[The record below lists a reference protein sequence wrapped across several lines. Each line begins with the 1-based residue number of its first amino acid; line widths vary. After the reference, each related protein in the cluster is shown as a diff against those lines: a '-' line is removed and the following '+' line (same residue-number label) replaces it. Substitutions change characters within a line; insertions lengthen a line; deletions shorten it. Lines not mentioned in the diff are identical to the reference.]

1 MKLAIGLNSINQPTS
16 EGVSRWRKH
25 AYTMILTWSLQ
36 VMAIKQALYSNRSL
50 SELDLS
56 ETGSGSEGELLH
68 WATLAIHEKTYN
80 VLAAVALAECLP
92 ENRTLRRLDLSRNVG
107 IDLAGL
113 MALLA
118 SIRLNHT
125 LAFLDL
131 TVPVSLKG
139 ISRMTKI
146 LNSWNSLMT
155 EKWSGFKVIS

>member
-1 MKLAIGLNSINQPTS
+1 MKKLI
-16 EGVSRWRKH
+16 V
-25 AYTMILTWSLQ
+25 
-36 VMAIKQALYSNRSL
+36 
-50 SELDLS
+50 
-56 ETGSGSEGELLH
+56 
-68 WATLAIHEKTYN
+68 N

-139 ISRMTKI
+139 ITRMTKI
-146 LNSWNSLMT
+146 LTS
-155 EKWSGFKVIS
+155 